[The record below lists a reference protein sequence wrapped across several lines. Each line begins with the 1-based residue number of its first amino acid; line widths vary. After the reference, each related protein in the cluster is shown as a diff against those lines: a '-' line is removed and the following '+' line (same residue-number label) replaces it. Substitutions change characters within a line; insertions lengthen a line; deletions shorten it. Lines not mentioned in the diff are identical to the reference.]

1 MNLSQNVLLCEYSP
15 MRKFHPYAAAAAQQG
30 KKIYHLNIGQPDI
43 KTPEAFFAAVRNFQQ
58 DVLAY
63 CPSQGLPEMIE
74 AVRQYYCKLGA
85 SFETKDIL
93 ITTGASEGLLF
104 LMQAILD
111 AGSEV
116 ITPEPFYPNYETCAL
131 IAGGALRPIMTR
143 PENGYRYATREQIEP
158 LINKKTRA
166 IMLANPSNPTG
177 YILSPEEMRLLADIA
192 IENDLYL
199 IADEVYRE
207 FAYGER
213 MPESFS
219 KFKDLEQ
226 HLVLVD
232 SASKRFSACGARIG
246 ALLTKNEALMAQMMK
261 LAQCRLSVA
270 TLDQIATTALYQLD
284 PGYFD
289 EVREEYHRR
298 RDICYKKLMEIP
310 GVCCE
315 CPEGAFYIM
324 AMLPVDDTEKF
335 QKWLLEE
342 FEDNGETVMFAPGIG
357 FYTTPGCGTQ
367 EIRIAYVLEGHKLE
381 RAMELLG
388 LAIAQYN
395 AQG

>member
-1 MNLSQNVLLCEYSP
+1 
-15 MRKFHPYAAAAAQQG
+15 
-30 KKIYHLNIGQPDI
+30 
-43 KTPEAFFAAVRNFQQ
+43 
-58 DVLAY
+58 
-63 CPSQGLPEMIE
+63 
-74 AVRQYYCKLGA
+74 
-85 SFETKDIL
+85 
-93 ITTGASEGLLF
+93 
-104 LMQAILD
+104 
-111 AGSEV
+111 
-116 ITPEPFYPNYETCAL
+116 
-131 IAGGALRPIMTR
+131 
-143 PENGYRYATREQIEP
+143 
-158 LINKKTRA
+158 
-166 IMLANPSNPTG
+166 
-177 YILSPEEMRLLADIA
+177 
-192 IENDLYL
+192 
-199 IADEVYRE
+199 
-207 FAYGER
+207 
-213 MPESFS
+213 
-219 KFKDLEQ
+219 
-226 HLVLVD
+226 
-232 SASKRFSACGARIG
+232 
-246 ALLTKNEALMAQMMK
+246 MMK

-315 CPEGAFYIM
+315 CPEGAFYMM
-324 AMLPVDDTEKF
+324 AKLPVDDTEKF

-342 FEDNGETVMFAPGIG
+342 FEDNGETVKFAPGIG

>member
-1 MNLSQNVLLCEYSP
+1 
-15 MRKFHPYAAAAAQQG
+15 
-30 KKIYHLNIGQPDI
+30 
-43 KTPEAFFAAVRNFQQ
+43 
-58 DVLAY
+58 
-63 CPSQGLPEMIE
+63 
-74 AVRQYYCKLGA
+74 
-85 SFETKDIL
+85 
-93 ITTGASEGLLF
+93 
-104 LMQAILD
+104 MQAILD

-315 CPEGAFYIM
+315 CPEGAFYMM
-324 AMLPVDDTEKF
+324 AKLPVDDTEKF

-388 LAIAQYN
+388 LSESAARELLMQLTAEGQLTRDHPVYRPVGAETTAAQRESRIRAVLAEHGPCSARELSERLGMAPRMIQRALEPMLARGEIAKEVDMSRPGHPLSYTLIHP
-395 AQG
+395 